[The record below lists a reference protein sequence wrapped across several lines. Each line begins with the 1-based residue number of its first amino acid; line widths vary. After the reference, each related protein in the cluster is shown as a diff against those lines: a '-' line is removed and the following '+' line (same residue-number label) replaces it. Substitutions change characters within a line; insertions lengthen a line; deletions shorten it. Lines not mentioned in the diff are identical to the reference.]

1 MNYFTWKEIGL
12 TSDCSTLE
20 AMASRFEE
28 SARLMRRM
36 AKEGFKLQVKEKN
49 QLIQAFNEALDLYHN
64 QEWVKAKKRFAEASE
79 LEEKFPYR
87 PTSPS
92 IVYIDRCDHFK
103 LKPPGKD
110 WDGVWTMNT
119 K

>member
-49 QLIQAFNEALDLYHN
+49 QLIIHTDPKVFEDWGFINEEPAYKQLVLIADD
-64 QEWVKAKKRFAEASE
+64 V
-79 LEEKFPYR
+79 
-87 PTSPS
+87 
-92 IVYIDRCDHFK
+92 
-103 LKPPGKD
+103 
-110 WDGVWTMNT
+110 
-119 K
+119 